1 MGVADRPG
9 IAVARRPERALSA
22 AGLLGVRIIGM
33 SLRGV
38 GNQAAALERRLSR
51 MLWARSLRLLLPLLR
66 ELAPARLPQV
76 AASALGRGEQDLA
89 RRAAQLALTHNPCV
103 GEALRVLLALA
114 PARGAASRDAL
125 VALFTKRCPALGAA
139 LHLEAS
145 RLACASGAYAQALA
159 HCRRGLAFDADPIDC
174 LDLMVRQAYL
184 VGDADAVLGV
194 LQDVAGSQACA
205 PLPVETLLDAALMAE
220 EAGDIERA
228 RALLELAAGRSAAP
242 PRVLD
247 RRLLLDA
254 RHLPLDDLRAELAG
268 WLARG
273 GRHADAARSLAVLL
287 AYYQDRDDARVLAL
301 AAAAP
306 PGVRAVRVHAA
317 LAHARRG
324 ERRQA
329 LAALAGAGA
338 QACAELAAARA
349 EICRMTADAA
359 GQVAALNAWNAWHA
373 VAPVRALAVAG
384 DLRLPVAAAPVAPE
398 PEGPLVS
405 VIMPVYK
412 AGPLLDMAV
421 ASLLAQSYAKLEV
434 LLVDDA
440 SPDDTAERLAR
451 WQVADARVRLLRMPR
466 NGGPYLAKNAALV
479 ECTGELIGFAD
490 SDDWNHP
497 QRIARQVRML
507 AERPDAEAVCV
518 RYVRVDA
525 DGHII
530 FRRTAVKTAW
540 QTLLLRRRALAAL
553 GFFMPL
559 RAGADTEFVERIQA
573 RFGAAAVLVDPAVT
587 LLAQYQAS
595 TLTGG
600 GALAMTW
607 RPVGGARQAH
617 HLAFRRWHRR
627 QLALGGSLY
636 VPHPLPAPPYPV
648 PQVLRV

>member
-1 MGVADRPG
+1 MLAGLG
-9 IAVARRPERALSA
+9 
-22 AGLLGVRIIGM
+22 GLLGGGVAWRRGARTM
-33 SLRGV
+33 ASLGRG
-38 GNQAAALERRLSR
+38 LSRRLWTVS
-51 MLWARSLRLLLPLLR
+51 ARLLLPLLR
-66 ELAPARLPQV
+66 VLAPGHLARL
-76 AASALGRGEQDLA
+76 AATALGRGEHDLA
-89 RRAAQLALTHNPCV
+89 RRAATLASARDPC
-103 GEALRVLLALA
+103 ALEPLCALLALA
-114 PARGAASRDAL
+114 PARGAASRDAVL
-125 VALFTKRCPALGAA
+125 ALFLARCPASGAA
-139 LHLEAS
+139 LHLQAS
-145 RLACASGAYAQALA
+145 RLAGESGDYASAHA
-159 HCRRGLAFDADPIDC
+159 HCLRGLDCAADAGE
-174 LDLMVRQAYL
+174 LLALRTQRAYL
-184 VGDADAVLGV
+184 AGDSGEVRNVLEEVETAVQGGASL
-194 LQDVAGSQACA
+194 A
-205 PLPVETLLDAALMAE
+205 VETLLGAARLAE
-220 EAGDIERA
+220 EAGHIDRA
-228 RALLELAAGRSAAP
+228 RALLELAAGRSAAH
-242 PRVLD
+242 PRALD

-254 RHLPLDDLRAELAG
+254 RHLPLDELRAELAG
-268 WLARG
+268 YLARG
-273 GRHADAARSLAVLL
+273 GRYADAARPLAVFL

-349 EICRMTADAA
+349 EVCRMTADAA
-359 GQVAALNAWNAWHA
+359 GQVAALNAWNARHA
-373 VAPVRALAVAG
+373 VAPVRALAAAG
-384 DLRLPVAAAPVAPE
+384 DLRLPVAAAAVAPE
-398 PEGPLVS
+398 PESPLVS

-434 LLVDDA
+434 LLLDDA

-479 ECTGELIGFAD
+479 ECTGELIAFAD

-559 RAGADTEFVERIQA
+559 RAGADTELVERIQA